1 MTDIPAA
8 RLRRLVQDMRG
19 RRLLVLGDMV
29 ADEQLVGRPAT
40 VAREA
45 PVLVLE
51 EVERTILPGGATNVA
66 ANAAALGAAV
76 GVCGV
81 LGDDA
86 MGELLRERLR
96 AAGIDVAGLVVDAA
110 RPTTTKT
117 RIWAGGVQQQVQQL
131 LLRMDRFNRQPVDG
145 VVLETL
151 LSRLRA
157 GLRPVS
163 DSRSAV
169 VMSDY
174 EIGVMHR
181 AALAEGITLA
191 REAGAIV
198 VADAHSDL
206 LRFKG
211 ATALTP
217 NQPEAEAT
225 LGRRIT
231 SPAEL
236 DRAGADLLAGSE
248 SAAVLITRGR
258 EGMSLYT
265 HDGPPLH
272 LPAMPVAGG
281 GVADPT
287 GAGDTVA
294 AAFTLALAAGGSFHE
309 AAVLANLAAG
319 AVVAKVGTATVSAG
333 ELLTIVAGW
342 PGTTDQQSALT

>member
-1 MTDIPAA
+1 MTDIVGG
-8 RLRRLVQDMRG
+8 RLRQLVEGMRG
-19 RRLLVLGDMV
+19 QRLLVLGDIV
-29 ADEQLVGRPAT
+29 ADEQVVGRAAT

-51 EVERTILPGGATNVA
+51 EVERTILPGGATNAA

-76 GVCGV
+76 SVCGV

-86 MGELLRERLR
+86 MGELLRERLH
-96 AAGIDVAGLVVDAA
+96 AVGIDVAGLVVDMA

-131 LLRMDRFNRQPVDG
+131 LLRVDRVSRRPVEG
-145 VVLETL
+145 AVLESLMT
-151 LSRLRA
+151 RLRE
-157 GLRPVS
+157 GLRPMS
-163 DSRSAV
+163 GRPGAM

-174 EIGVMHR
+174 ENGVMHR
-181 AALAEGITLA
+181 TAVSEGIALA
-191 REAGAIV
+191 RQAGAIV
-198 VADAHSDL
+198 VADAHGDL

-225 LGRRIT
+225 LGRSIT
-231 SPAEL
+231 TPGEL
-236 DRAGADLLAGSE
+236 DRAGAELLAGSE
-248 SAAVLITRGR
+248 SEAVLITRGR

-265 HDGPPLH
+265 HDGPPVH

-294 AAFTLALAAGGSFHE
+294 AVFTLALAAGGSFRE

-319 AVVAKVGTATVSAG
+319 AVVAKVGTATVSSA
-333 ELLTIVAGW
+333 ELLAIVDGW
-342 PGTTDQQSALT
+342 AAATEH

>member
-1 MTDIPAA
+1 MMDMAGG
-8 RLRRLVQDMRG
+8 RLRQLVEGMRG
-19 RRLLVLGDMV
+19 QRLLVLGDMV

-76 GVCGV
+76 SVCGV

-131 LLRMDRFNRQPVDG
+131 LLRVDRVIRQPVDG
-145 VVLETL
+145 AVLETL
-151 LSRLRA
+151 LSRLRE
-157 GLRPVS
+157 GLRAVAAA
-163 DSRSAV
+163 RGAV

-174 EIGVMHR
+174 ENGVMHQT
-181 AALAEGITLA
+181 AVSEGIALA

-198 VADAHSDL
+198 VADAHGDL

-248 SAAVLITRGR
+248 AEAVLMTRGR
-258 EGMSLYT
+258 EGMALYT
-265 HDGPPLH
+265 HAGAPLQ
-272 LPAMPVAGG
+272 LPAQRRE

-294 AAFTLALAAGGSFHE
+294 AVFTLALAAGGSSRE

-319 AVVAKVGTATVSAG
+319 AVVAKVGTATVSAD
-333 ELLTIVAGW
+333 ELLAVVDRWAGV
-342 PGTTDQQSALT
+342 

>member
-1 MTDIPAA
+1 MTDIAEG
-8 RLRRLVQDMRG
+8 RLRQLVEGIRG
-19 RRLLVLGDMV
+19 QRLLVLGDIV
-29 ADEQLVGRPAT
+29 ADEQVVGRAAT

-51 EVERTILPGGATNVA
+51 EVERTILPGGATNAA

-86 MGELLRERLR
+86 MGELLRERLH

-110 RPTTTKT
+110 CPTTTKT

-131 LLRMDRFNRQPVDG
+131 LLRVDRVHRRPVEG
-145 VVLETL
+145 AVLKTL
-151 LSRLRA
+151 LKRLRKS
-157 GLRPVS
+157 LRV
-163 DSRSAV
+163 DSAEPGAV

-181 AALAEGITLA
+181 AAVSEGIALA
-191 REAGAIV
+191 RQAGAIV
-198 VADAHSDL
+198 VADAHGDL

-225 LGRRIT
+225 LGRSIT
-231 SPAEL
+231 TPGEL
-236 DRAGADLLAGSE
+236 DRAGAELLVGSE
-248 SAAVLITRGR
+248 AEAVLITRGR

-265 HDGPPLH
+265 HDGPPVH

-294 AAFTLALAAGGSFHE
+294 AVFTLGLAAGGSFRE

-319 AVVAKVGTATVSAG
+319 VVVAKVGTATVSSG
-333 ELLTIVAGW
+333 ELLAVVDGW
-342 PGTTDQQSALT
+342 GGTTDH

>member
-1 MTDIPAA
+1 MMDMAGG
-8 RLRRLVQDMRG
+8 RLRQLVEGMRG
-19 RRLLVLGDMV
+19 QRLLVLGDMV

-76 GVCGV
+76 SVCGV

-96 AAGIDVAGLVVDAA
+96 AAGIDVAGLVVDGA

-131 LLRMDRFNRQPVDG
+131 LLRVDRVIRQPVEG
-145 VVLETL
+145 AVLETL
-151 LSRLRA
+151 LSRLRE
-157 GLRPVS
+157 GLRAVAAT
-163 DSRSAV
+163 RGAV

-174 EIGVMHR
+174 ENGVMHR
-181 AALAEGITLA
+181 TAVSEGIALA

-198 VADAHSDL
+198 VADAHGDL

-211 ATALTP
+211 VTALTP

-236 DRAGADLLAGSE
+236 DRAGADLLAGSGAE
-248 SAAVLITRGR
+248 AVLMTRGR
-258 EGMSLYT
+258 EGMALYT
-265 HDGPPLH
+265 HAGAPLQ
-272 LPAMPVAGG
+272 LPAQRRE

-294 AAFTLALAAGGSFHE
+294 AVFTLALAAGGSSRE

-319 AVVAKVGTATVSAG
+319 AVVAKVGTATVSAD
-333 ELLTIVAGW
+333 ELLAVVDRWAGR
-342 PGTTDQQSALT
+342 AAE

>member
-1 MTDIPAA
+1 MMDMAGG
-8 RLRRLVQDMRG
+8 RLRQLVEGMRG
-19 RRLLVLGDMV
+19 QRLLVLGDIV
-29 ADEQLVGRPAT
+29 ADEQVVGRAAT

-51 EVERTILPGGATNVA
+51 EAERTILPGGATNAA
-66 ANAAALGAAV
+66 ANAAALGASV
-76 GVCGV
+76 SVCGV

-96 AAGIDVAGLVVDAA
+96 AAGIDVAGLVVDPA

-131 LLRMDRFNRQPVDG
+131 LLRVDRVSRQPVDG
-145 VVLETL
+145 AVLEAL
-151 LSRLRA
+151 MSRLRE
-157 GLRPVS
+157 GLRPTVG
-163 DSRSAV
+163 RPGAV

-174 EIGVMHR
+174 ENGVMHR
-181 AALAEGITLA
+181 TAVSEGIALA
-191 REAGAIV
+191 RQAGAIV

-211 ATALTP
+211 VTALTP

-225 LGRRIT
+225 LGRSIT

-248 SAAVLITRGR
+248 AEAVLMTRGR
-258 EGMSLYT
+258 EGMALYT
-265 HDGPPLH
+265 HGSAPLH
-272 LPAMPVAGG
+272 LPAQRRE
-281 GVADPT
+281 GVVDPT

-294 AAFTLALAAGGSFHE
+294 AVFTLALAAGGSSRE

-319 AVVAKVGTATVSAG
+319 VVVAKVGTATVSAD
-333 ELLTIVAGW
+333 ELLAVVDGWAG
-342 PGTTDQQSALT
+342 GGAAE

>member
-1 MTDIPAA
+1 MMDMAGG
-8 RLRRLVQDMRG
+8 RLRQLVERMRG
-19 RRLLVLGDMV
+19 QRLLVLGDIV
-29 ADEQLVGRPAT
+29 ADEQVVGRAAT

-51 EVERTILPGGATNVA
+51 EDERTILPGGATNAA

-76 GVCGV
+76 SVCGV

-96 AAGIDVAGLVVDAA
+96 AAGIDVAGLVVDPA

-117 RIWAGGVQQQVQQL
+117 RIWAGGLQQQVQQL
-131 LLRMDRFNRQPVDG
+131 LMRVDRVSRQPVAG
-145 VVLETL
+145 AVLESLMT
-151 LSRLRA
+151 RLRE
-157 GLRPVS
+157 GLRPTAG
-163 DSRSAV
+163 RPGAV

-174 EIGVMHR
+174 ENGVMHR
-181 AALAEGITLA
+181 TAVSEGIALA
-191 REAGAIV
+191 RQAGAIV

-211 ATALTP
+211 VTALTP

-225 LGRRIT
+225 LGRSIT

-248 SAAVLITRGR
+248 AEAVLMTRGR
-258 EGMSLYT
+258 EGMALYT
-265 HDGPPLH
+265 HDSAPLH
-272 LPAMPVAGG
+272 LPAQPSS

-294 AAFTLALAAGGSFHE
+294 AVFTLGLAAGGSSRE

-319 AVVAKVGTATVSAG
+319 VVVAKVGTATVSAG
-333 ELLTIVAGW
+333 ELLAVVDRWDSPPMG
-342 PGTTDQQSALT
+342 PPCSGGT

>member
-1 MTDIPAA
+1 MTDIAGE
-8 RLRRLVQDMRG
+8 RLRRLVQGMRG
-19 RRLLVLGDMV
+19 QRLLVLGDML

-81 LGDDA
+81 LGDDV
-86 MGELLRERLR
+86 MGELLRERLC
-96 AAGIDVAGLVVDAA
+96 AAGIDVSGLVVDAA

-117 RIWAGGVQQQVQQL
+117 RIWAGGVQQVQQL
-131 LLRMDRFNRQPVDG
+131 LLRVDRVIRQPVEG
-145 VVLETL
+145 AVLEAL
-151 LSRLRA
+151 LSRLGE
-157 GLRPVS
+157 GLRAVS
-163 DSRSAV
+163 VTRGAV

-174 EIGVMHR
+174 ENGVMHR
-181 AALAEGITLA
+181 AALAEGIAVA
-191 REAGAIV
+191 RDAGAIV
-198 VADAHSDL
+198 VADAHADL

-211 ATALTP
+211 VTALTP

-225 LGRRIT
+225 LGRSIT
-231 SPAEL
+231 SLAEL

-248 SAAVLITRGR
+248 AEAVLMTRGR
-258 EGMSLYT
+258 EGMALYT
-265 HDGPPLH
+265 HDSAPLH
-272 LPAMPVAGG
+272 LPAQPSS

-294 AAFTLALAAGGSFHE
+294 AVFTLALAAGGSFRE

-319 AVVAKVGTATVSAG
+319 VVVAKVGTATVSAG
-333 ELLTIVAGW
+333 ELLAVVDRWAGR
-342 PGTTDQQSALT
+342 AAE

>member
-1 MTDIPAA
+1 MTDMAGG
-8 RLRRLVQDMRG
+8 RLRQLVQGMRG
-19 RRLLVLGDMV
+19 RRLLVLGDIV

-86 MGELLRERLR
+86 MGGLLRERLR

-131 LLRMDRFNRQPVDG
+131 LLRVDRVIRQPVDG
-145 VVLETL
+145 AVLETL
-151 LSRLRA
+151 LSRLRE
-157 GLRPVS
+157 GLRAVS
-163 DSRSAV
+163 AAPRGPRHRAGDTMVRPTRGAV

-174 EIGVMHR
+174 ENGVMHR
-181 AALAEGITLA
+181 AALAEGIALA
-191 REAGAIV
+191 RETGAIV
-198 VADAHSDL
+198 VADAHGDL

-225 LGRRIT
+225 LGRSIT

-236 DRAGADLLAGSE
+236 DRAGG
-248 SAAVLITRGR
+248 
-258 EGMSLYT
+258 
-265 HDGPPLH
+265 
-272 LPAMPVAGG
+272 
-281 GVADPT
+281 
-287 GAGDTVA
+287 
-294 AAFTLALAAGGSFHE
+294 
-309 AAVLANLAAG
+309 
-319 AVVAKVGTATVSAG
+319 
-333 ELLTIVAGW
+333 
-342 PGTTDQQSALT
+342 

>member
-1 MTDIPAA
+1 MMDIAGG
-8 RLRRLVQDMRG
+8 RLRQLVEGMRG
-19 RRLLVLGDMV
+19 QRLLVLGDIV
-29 ADEQLVGRPAT
+29 ADEQVVGRAAT

-51 EVERTILPGGATNVA
+51 EVERTILPGGATNAA

-76 GVCGV
+76 SVCGV

-96 AAGIDVAGLVVDAA
+96 AAGIDLAGLVVDPA

-117 RIWAGGVQQQVQQL
+117 RIWAGGVQQVQQL
-131 LLRMDRFNRQPVDG
+131 LLRVDRVSRQLVAG
-145 VVLETL
+145 AVLESL
-151 LSRLRA
+151 MNRLRE
-157 GLRPVS
+157 GLRPTAG
-163 DSRSAV
+163 RPGAV

-174 EIGVMHR
+174 ENGVMHR
-181 AALAEGITLA
+181 TAVSEGIALA
-191 REAGAIV
+191 RQAGAIV

-225 LGRRIT
+225 LGRSIT
-231 SPAEL
+231 SPVEL
-236 DRAGADLLAGSE
+236 DRAGAELLAGSE
-248 SAAVLITRGR
+248 SEAVLITRGR

-265 HDGPPLH
+265 HDGPPVH

-281 GVADPT
+281 DVVDPT

-294 AAFTLALAAGGSFHE
+294 AVFTLGLAAGGSFRE

-319 AVVAKVGTATVSAG
+319 VVVAKVGTATVSSG
-333 ELLTIVAGW
+333 ELLAVVDGWAGV
-342 PGTTDQQSALT
+342 

>member
-1 MTDIPAA
+1 M
-8 RLRRLVQDMRG
+8 VEGMRG
-19 RRLLVLGDMV
+19 QRLLVLGDMV

-76 GVCGV
+76 SVCGV

-131 LLRMDRFNRQPVDG
+131 LLRVDRVIRQPVDG
-145 VVLETL
+145 AVLEAL
-151 LSRLRA
+151 LRRLRGGVREVA
-157 GLRPVS
+157 AARG
-163 DSRSAV
+163 AV

-174 EIGVMHR
+174 ENGVMHR
-181 AALAEGITLA
+181 GAVSEGIALA

-198 VADAHSDL
+198 VADAHGDL

-225 LGRRIT
+225 LGRSIT
-231 SPAEL
+231 TPAKL
-236 DRAGADLLAGSE
+236 NRAGADLLAGSE
-248 SAAVLITRGR
+248 AEAVLMTRGR

-265 HDGPPLH
+265 RDDAPLH
-272 LPAMPVAGG
+272 LPAQRRE
-281 GVADPT
+281 GVSDPT

-294 AAFTLALAAGGSFHE
+294 AAFTLALAAGGSFRE

-333 ELLTIVAGW
+333 ELLTIVDGW

>member
-1 MTDIPAA
+1 M
-8 RLRRLVQDMRG
+8 
-19 RRLLVLGDMV
+19 
-29 ADEQLVGRPAT
+29 
-40 VAREA
+40 AREA

-51 EVERTILPGGATNVA
+51 EDERTILPGGATNAA

-96 AAGIDVAGLVVDAA
+96 AVGIDVAGLVVDAA

-131 LLRMDRFNRQPVDG
+131 LLRVDRVSRQPVDG
-145 VVLETL
+145 AVLEAL
-151 LSRLRA
+151 MSRLRE
-157 GLRPVS
+157 GLRPTVG
-163 DSRSAV
+163 RPGAV

-174 EIGVMHR
+174 ENGVMHR
-181 AALAEGITLA
+181 TAVSEGIALA
-191 REAGAIV
+191 RQAGAIV

-211 ATALTP
+211 CDGAD
-217 NQPEAEAT
+217 AESAGSGGDAS
-225 LGRRIT
+225 GRSIT

-236 DRAGADLLAGSE
+236 DRAGADLLAGSGAE
-248 SAAVLITRGR
+248 AVLMTRGR
-258 EGMSLYT
+258 EGMALYT
-265 HDGPPLH
+265 HDSAPLH
-272 LPAMPVAGG
+272 LPAQRRE

-294 AAFTLALAAGGSFHE
+294 AVFTLALAGRGVAPARRPCWRTWRPGWWSPRWARRRCLRASCWRLLSGGDGGS
-309 AAVLANLAAG
+309 
-319 AVVAKVGTATVSAG
+319 
-333 ELLTIVAGW
+333 
-342 PGTTDQQSALT
+342 DR

>member
-1 MTDIPAA
+1 MMDMAGG
-8 RLRRLVQDMRG
+8 RLRQLVEGMRG
-19 RRLLVLGDMV
+19 QRLLVLGDIV
-29 ADEQLVGRPAT
+29 ADEQVVGRAAT

-51 EVERTILPGGATNVA
+51 EDERTILPGGATNAA

-76 GVCGV
+76 SVCGV

-96 AAGIDVAGLVVDAA
+96 AAGIDVAGLVVDPA

-131 LLRMDRFNRQPVDG
+131 LLRVDRVSRQPVEG
-145 VVLETL
+145 AVLEAL
-151 LSRLRA
+151 MSRLRE
-157 GLRPVS
+157 GLRPTVG
-163 DSRSAV
+163 RPGAV

-174 EIGVMHR
+174 ENGVMHR
-181 AALAEGITLA
+181 TAVSEGIALA
-191 REAGAIV
+191 RHAGAIV

-211 ATALTP
+211 VTALTP

-225 LGRRIT
+225 LGRSIT

-236 DRAGADLLAGSE
+236 DRAGADLLAGSGAE
-248 SAAVLITRGR
+248 AVLMTRGR
-258 EGMSLYT
+258 EGMALYT
-265 HDGPPLH
+265 HGSAPLH
-272 LPAMPVAGG
+272 LPAQRRE
-281 GVADPT
+281 GVVDPT

-294 AAFTLALAAGGSFHE
+294 AVFTLALAAGGSSRE

-319 AVVAKVGTATVSAG
+319 VVVAKVGTATVSAD
-333 ELLTIVAGW
+333 ELLAVVDGWAG
-342 PGTTDQQSALT
+342 GGAAE